1 LDRHKLKWNG
11 WGLADKTFELG
22 ERADAL
28 WKFLADELAMDSL
41 DHVPPRALEAHAPSP
56 SALAESIAAELAAV
70 VGAEHVKRDPYE
82 RVFHSAGR
90 SFRDVVAL
98 RIGPLPSVTDAVVY
112 PRNTS
117 EVERIL
123 AIATEHGIGVV
134 PFGGGSSVV
143 GGVEPRR
150 GRDQSSVLTLDT
162 SRMND
167 LVSIDDTSQTATL
180 QAGIYGPELERKL
193 GERGYVLGHAPQ
205 SFEFS
210 TLGGWVAARGA
221 GQQSNGY
228 GVAAA
233 LLAGATVAT
242 PSGLLRTGVFPNSST
257 GPDLKQVIAGSEGA
271 FGVITEATMRI
282 RSAPERRD
290 YRGYLFRSWDA
301 GVEAVRDI
309 VQQGVPIATLRLS
322 DPDETYFFGTFS
334 SLGKTRSGAR
344 RVAEQVLSQRGYGRG
359 GVFLLVGIEGAIAK
373 VVGAVAR
380 STTICVGHGAIPIG
394 TGAGKRWYQGR
405 FEMPYLRDPLLD
417 RGVAVDT
424 LETATTWSNLGR
436 LYQGVRE
443 ALHGALDSMDRKG
456 LVLAHVSHGY
466 ATGASL
472 YFTFVYPLDR
482 TDPLAQWIRLKR
494 AASDAISECAGTIS
508 HHHGVGTDHMEWL
521 VTEKGELG
529 MRLVRAMKTSVDPR
543 GVMNPGKLVL

>member
-1 LDRHKLKWNG
+1 VDRHKLKWNG
-11 WGLADKTFELG
+11 WGLAEKTFELG
-22 ERADAL
+22 EREEAL
-28 WKFLADELAMDSL
+28 WSFLRDELATGPLEKVEPRSLEEHAPGPSHVTDSL
-41 DHVPPRALEAHAPSP
+41 
-56 SALAESIAAELAAV
+56 AAELAAI
-70 VGAEHVKRDPYE
+70 VGAEHVKRDPYQ
-82 RVFHSAGR
+82 RIFHSAGR

-98 RIGPLPSVTDAVVY
+98 RIGPLTSVTDAVVY
-112 PRNTS
+112 PRDAG

-123 AIATEHGIGVV
+123 ALASERDLGVV

-150 GRDQSSVLTLDT
+150 GRDHVAVVTLDT
-162 SRMND
+162 TRMTD
-167 LVSIDDTSQTATL
+167 VLSLDETSLTATI
-180 QAGIYGPELERKL
+180 QAGVYGPALEEEL
-193 GERGYVLGHAPQ
+193 GARGYTIGHAPQ

-210 TLGGWVAARGA
+210 TLGGWIAARGA

-228 GVAAA
+228 GVAAS

-271 FGVITEATMRI
+271 FGVITDATMRV
-282 RSAPERRD
+282 RPLPERRD
-290 YRGYLFRSWDA
+290 YRGYLFRSWDS

-322 DPDETYFFGTFS
+322 DSDETYFFGTFS

-344 RVAEQVLSQRGYGRG
+344 RVADRVLSQRGYGRG
-359 GVFLLVGIEGAIAK
+359 GAFLLVGIEGAIAK

-380 STTICVGHGAIPIG
+380 STTLCVGHGAIPIG
-394 TGAGKRWYQGR
+394 TGAGKRWYKNR

-424 LETATTWSNLGR
+424 LETATTWSNLAR
-436 LYQGVRE
+436 LYGAVRE
-443 ALHGALDSMDRKG
+443 ALLGALDGMNRKG
-456 LVLAHVSHGY
+456 LVLAHVSHAY
-466 ATGASL
+466 PSGASL

-482 TDPLAQWIRLKR
+482 GDPLGQWIRLKR
-494 AASDAISECAGTIS
+494 AASDAISENAGTIS

-521 VTEKGELG
+521 VSEKGELG
-529 MRLVRAMKTSVDPR
+529 MRLVRAIKSSVDPR